1 MEMLMKQQCFLHYVL
16 FPLISVLFLV
26 GCSTV
31 SPVDEPPVE
40 SYELFTGVVN
50 YPGNLYF
57 PSRVRLVITLNE
69 HDIFDGSASL
79 VVSQTIN
86 NPQRFPVNYTLR
98 YLSEE
103 IDSSNFFSI
112 SYKLYRGEEDEPF
125 LFAQSKK
132 VRESELHNPVNIF
145 LKPF

>member
-1 MEMLMKQQCFLHYVL
+1 
-16 FPLISVLFLV
+16 
-26 GCSTV
+26 
-31 SPVDEPPVE
+31 
-40 SYELFTGVVN
+40 VN